1 MLDRL
6 SRRFREAVNWRL
18 RTFCGGRWAGHCR
31 PGSIGIVITMR
42 CTARCVHCDIW
53 KNRGPEE
60 GLATLEQWN
69 QLLTD
74 LRHWLGP
81 VHVFLTGGEAL
92 LNPLTTQLLAHGSSL
107 GLLME
112 LLTHGYWQ
120 DQTRIEAAARAR
132 PWRITLSMDG
142 VGETHSLIR
151 GRGDFW
157 EKASRS
163 VATLKRLR
171 DEERLGYVIRLKT
184 VIMQQNLDDACNV
197 ARFAATNGLEVF
209 YQPIEQNYDTP
220 ADPQWFRH
228 SANWPSDAEKAV
240 AVVRELIG
248 LKRQGLPIGNSLAE
262 LEVMVP
268 YFRDPDAHQF
278 AVQSHSAHEARAL
291 CAALTT
297 LQLEPNGDVGTC
309 FRKPPVGNIKSA
321 AIREIWEG
329 RPRWW
334 EGGCCQ
340 VRERPPDGGKA
351 DGVAK
356 ALQSPS

>member
-1 MLDRL
+1 MFNTLL
-6 SRRFREAVNWRL
+6 RRFREAINWRL

-31 PGSIGIVITMR
+31 PGSVIIVLTMR
-42 CTARCVHCDIW
+42 CTARCAHCDIW

-60 GLATLEQWN
+60 GLASVEQWK

-74 LRHWLGP
+74 ARSWLGP
-81 VHVFLTGGEAL
+81 AHVVITGGEAL
-92 LNPLTTQLLAHGSSL
+92 LNPHATELLAHGSSL
-107 GLLME
+107 GLFME

-142 VGETHSLIR
+142 VGETHSLVR

-157 EKASRS
+157 EKTSKS

-171 DEERLGYVIRLKT
+171 EDERLGYAIRLKT
-184 VIMQQNLDDACNV
+184 VIMQQNLDDVCNV

-228 SANWPSDAEKAV
+228 SANWPSDTEKAV
-240 AVVRELIG
+240 TVVHELIR
-248 LKRQGLPIGNSLAE
+248 LKRQGLPIRNNLAE

-268 YFRDPDAHQF
+268 YFRDPDSHQL
-278 AVQSHSAHEARAL
+278 AVQSHSAHEARTL
-291 CAALTT
+291 CSALTT
-297 LQLEPNGDVGTC
+297 LQLEPNGDVGVC

-321 AIREIWEG
+321 PIREIWQG
-329 RPRWW
+329 RPQWW
-334 EGGCCQ
+334 QEGCCQ
-340 VRERPPDGGKA
+340 VRGGVPA
-351 DGVAK
+351 GGEATHV
-356 ALQSPS
+356 P